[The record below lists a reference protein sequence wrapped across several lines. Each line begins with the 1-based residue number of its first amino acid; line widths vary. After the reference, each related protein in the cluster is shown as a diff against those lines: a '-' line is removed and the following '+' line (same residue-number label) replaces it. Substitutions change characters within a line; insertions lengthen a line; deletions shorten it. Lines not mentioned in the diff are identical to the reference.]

1 MARTNKVG
9 THKTAIYQS
18 DGYTCIRY
26 HSTEVV
32 RFNTDEIILNSGGW
46 HTVTTKLRMNQ
57 ASYQFGLGFCV
68 HQRQFE
74 WFVTNGNR
82 TYDFKDD
89 MILER
94 QSIET
99 PERINANV

>member
-1 MARTNKVG
+1 MARNDKVG

-32 RFNTDEIILNSGGW
+32 RFNDNEIILNSGGW
-46 HTVTTKLRMNQ
+46 QTVTTKRRMNQ
-57 ASYQFGLGFCV
+57 VSDVFRLGFRV
-68 HQRQFE
+68 SQRQGE
-74 WFVTNGNR
+74 WFVDYFANEIGD
-82 TYDFKDD
+82 TYSFNDG

-94 QSIET
+94 YKEV
-99 PERINANV
+99 NYA